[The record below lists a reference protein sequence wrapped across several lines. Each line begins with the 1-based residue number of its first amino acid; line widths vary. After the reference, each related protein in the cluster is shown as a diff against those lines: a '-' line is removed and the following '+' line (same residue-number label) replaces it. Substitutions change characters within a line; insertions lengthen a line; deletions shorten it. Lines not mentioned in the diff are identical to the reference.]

1 VSARIVIALIAFTL
15 AAPWGVAGPFSRAWD
30 DPLHALDAPVPGFTG
45 PHGIGKARVFIG
57 TDDQGDPVFQHP
69 GNFIHPLFFAW
80 GAAVV
85 DYHRADA
92 GTAFADPSLALGPA
106 TGDAFD
112 VVSLGELN
120 ATALAGGATP
130 GSITL
135 EFSRPIHNLSGAD
148 FVVFEN
154 STLALYHYG
163 GAGIGGIFGELAHV
177 EVSADGE
184 HFVRFPATA
193 LDGTAPGT
201 YGSIDPTALHHL
213 AGKHVNA
220 YGECWGTPFDLAAVG
235 LARATH
241 LRIVD
246 IPGDGSFRDAQ
257 GRPIRD
263 PWPTFGSG
271 GFDLDAVGVISTPL
285 RYAEWPQ
292 LESLDPAR
300 RGPQDDPDGDGA
312 CNLVEFAQATLP
324 WVADAV
330 APTIEVSDGHAQIRF
345 RRDERMADVTLEVQ
359 ASDSL
364 AADSWVTLAR
374 ATPGTALQAT
384 ATPSPGIH
392 ETDLP
397 GIAGIGVI
405 RQCLVRD
412 AHAISSSRTRYLRVK
427 VLLHPAPIDP

>member
-1 VSARIVIALIAFTL
+1 MFRPVVIALIAVTL
-15 AAPWGVAGPFSRAWD
+15 AAPRAVAGPFSRALN

-45 PHGIGKARVFIG
+45 PHGLGKARVFSG
-57 TDDQGDPVFQHP
+57 LDDQGDPVFQHP

-80 GAAVV
+80 AGAVSE
-85 DYHRADA
+85 YHRADA
-92 GTAFADPSLALGPA
+92 GTSFADPSLALGPA

-120 ATALAGGATP
+120 AIALAGAATP

-135 EFSRPIHNLSGAD
+135 EFARPVHNLSGTD

-154 STLALYHYG
+154 GTIALHDYG
-163 GAGIGGIFGELAHV
+163 GTGIGGIFGELAFV

-184 HFVRFPATA
+184 HFVRFPASA

-201 YGSIDPTALHHL
+201 YGSLDPTAFHHL

-235 LARATH
+235 LERATH

-285 RYAEWPQ
+285 HYAEWPQ
-292 LESLDPAR
+292 LEYLDPSQ
-300 RGPQDDPDGDGA
+300 RGPQHDPDGDGA
-312 CNLVEFAQATLP
+312 CNLVEFTQATLP
-324 WVADAV
+324 WAADAA
-330 APTIEVSDGHAQIRF
+330 APTIEVSDGRAQLRF
-345 RRDERMADVTLEVQ
+345 RRDERVVDVTLEVQ

-374 ATPGTALQAT
+374 ATPGGPLQAT
-384 ATPSPGIH
+384 GTPSPWID

-397 GIAGIGVI
+397 GIAGIGVV
-405 RQCLVRD
+405 RQCRVRD
-412 AHAISSSRTRYLRVK
+412 AHAISSSRTRCLRIK
-427 VLLHPAPIDP
+427 VVLHPAPIDP